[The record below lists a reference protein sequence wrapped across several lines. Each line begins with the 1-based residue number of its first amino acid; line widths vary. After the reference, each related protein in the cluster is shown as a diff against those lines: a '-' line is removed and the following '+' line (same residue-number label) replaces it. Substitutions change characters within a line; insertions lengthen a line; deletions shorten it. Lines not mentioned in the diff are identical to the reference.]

1 MNESDESK
9 KKKNNV
15 HCGCTQAET
24 IFDCQQEWGRTKRSC
39 SPNCHRQNYL
49 GKLIRWTN
57 SALNELFTTWI
68 PTKSFASTA
77 RIQILAFSKHYWPC
91 YLMPNFFKNENM
103 WNCQT
108 IYATSWTMIG
118 PSFLIWSIL
127 LLNYWLDQLFGTLSM
142 DLAKNADA
150 RSVTSSNLLDQ
161 LRQLTTKFN
170 APSSYYLCRASGP
183 ITKSHQCHP
192 YSMFTLADFDC
203 RRNPASQMFTNIAV
217 NIFKYGD

>member
-1 MNESDESK
+1 MTVPASQSVAEIAEDFRRTHEDAILYAYQQMNESDESK

-77 RIQILAFSKHYWPC
+77 RIQILAFSKHY
-91 YLMPNFFKNENM
+91 
-103 WNCQT
+103 
-108 IYATSWTMIG
+108 
-118 PSFLIWSIL
+118 
-127 LLNYWLDQLFGTLSM
+127 
-142 DLAKNADA
+142 
-150 RSVTSSNLLDQ
+150 
-161 LRQLTTKFN
+161 
-170 APSSYYLCRASGP
+170 
-183 ITKSHQCHP
+183 
-192 YSMFTLADFDC
+192 
-203 RRNPASQMFTNIAV
+203 
-217 NIFKYGD
+217 